1 MSQTAEA
8 VVLAVLILA
17 TSVWIGGYVAL
28 IVVARVATATL
39 DPRARAMFFRTLG
52 RRFFWVSVPAL
63 AIALVAGGVLARN
76 STQDGLLAA
85 IIAIVAVLLVS
96 FAIAVAQARR
106 MTRLRR
112 RLLQAPTDQMLQAR
126 VARGARAA
134 GALRASL
141 GLLGVTLIVL
151 GSFLA
156 VQ

>member
-1 MSQTAEA
+1 
-8 VVLAVLILA
+8 
-17 TSVWIGGYVAL
+17 
-28 IVVARVATATL
+28 
-39 DPRARAMFFRTLG
+39 
-52 RRFFWVSVPAL
+52 VPAL

>member
-39 DPRARAMFFRTLG
+39 DPRSRAMFFRTLG

-63 AIALVAGGVLARN
+63 AIALVTGGVLARN
-76 STQDGLLAA
+76 TTQDGLLTA

-96 FAIAVAQARR
+96 FAIAVVQARR

-112 RLLQAPTDQMLQAR
+112 RLLEQSTDKMLQAR

-134 GALRASL
+134 SALRASL

-156 VQ
+156 VH